1 MLDVSTDS
9 LPATRS
15 AVLLTNLLIS
25 FRFPFKVVLFGFGIR
40 WMNLHMSFVF
50 FEFKIF
56 LSNDVLVEFSFGLIS
71 FLTFLYPTHAD
82 LALFECASYL
92 NLFLW
97 FWSAPMSSS
106 FIHGAGGEVFSFS
119 RCTQEWFCVRCQANN
134 LRYRSYTLLRIV
146 VAWNHQCIFG
156 DRNFSCL

>member
-15 AVLLTNLLIS
+15 AMLLTNLLIS

-40 WMNLHMSFVF
+40 WMNFHMSFVF

-71 FLTFLYPTHAD
+71 FLTFLCPTHAD
-82 LALFECASYL
+82 LALFEFVSLVLKCAYV
-92 NLFLW
+92 FI
-97 FWSAPMSSS
+97 FHPWSWRGSN
-106 FIHGAGGEVFSFS
+106 FFFFSMHS
-119 RCTQEWFCVRCQANN
+119 RMILCKVPC
-134 LRYRSYTLLRIV
+134 
-146 VAWNHQCIFG
+146 
-156 DRNFSCL
+156 